1 MSVLKTRPAILILLL
16 GLYLQCACSSTKE
29 PDSAGP
35 VAEGQAAPDFR
46 FKDQSGQQFSLSD
59 FRGKVVLVNLWAT
72 WCSPCREEI
81 PSLESLLRQMSP
93 NNLKLL
99 ALSVD
104 DSWVPVNEFMR
115 ESGVALPVYADFD
128 RQISTRYGTFKFPET
143 YVVDKK
149 GKVVLKII
157 GATDWVA
164 PDMVAY
170 LRKLTTET
178 SF

>member
-1 MSVLKTRPAILILLL
+1 MSVSKARLGIAILLL
-16 GLYLQCACSSTKE
+16 GLYLQCACSWTRE

-35 VAEGQAAPDFR
+35 VAEGQVAPDFR

-59 FRGKVVLVNLWAT
+59 FRGKVVLVNFWAT

-104 DSWVPVNEFMR
+104 DSWAPVNEFVR
-115 ESGVALPVYADFD
+115 ESRIALPAYADFD

-149 GKVVLKII
+149 GKVVLKVI

-170 LRKLTTET
+170 LRKLTTAA

>member
-1 MSVLKTRPAILILLL
+1 MSVSKTRLGILILLL
-16 GLYLQCACSSTKE
+16 GLCFQCACSSTRE
-29 PDSAGP
+29 QDSAGP
-35 VAEGQAAPDFR
+35 VDEGQAAPDFR

-59 FRGKVVLVNLWAT
+59 FRGKVVLVNFWAT

-81 PSLESLLRQMSP
+81 PSLESLLRQMAP
-93 NNLKLL
+93 NNLKML

-104 DSWVPVNEFMR
+104 DSWAPINEFMR

-143 YVVDKK
+143 YVVNKK
-149 GKVVLKII
+149 GKVVLKVI
-157 GATDWVA
+157 GSTEWAA

-170 LRKLTTET
+170 LRKLTTEA